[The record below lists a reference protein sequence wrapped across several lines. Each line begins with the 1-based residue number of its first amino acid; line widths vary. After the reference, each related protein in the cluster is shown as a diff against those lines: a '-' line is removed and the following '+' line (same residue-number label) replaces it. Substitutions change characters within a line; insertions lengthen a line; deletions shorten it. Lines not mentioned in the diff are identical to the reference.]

1 VKRLAT
7 ALLIGTLAGCGSDST
22 GPADQTPPDG
32 PGFSATLTG
41 AIDDTWEGQAVFGVE
56 ADPADGTQWIWG
68 IYLDTGDPTVD
79 SDVIVFTGL
88 VDASSPGSTPTH
100 GDFPGAGPYALEDA
114 FASGGALDV
123 GQQFAIVFRPPGGV
137 VSSYYSSGG
146 TVTITES
153 SATQVRGTL
162 SFSATGLAGTV
173 SVTGTFTA
181 EPGTFTPP
189 PTP

>member
-1 VKRLAT
+1 MKSLVTLF
-7 ALLIGTLAGCGSDST
+7 LIGALAGCDGDST
-22 GPADQTPPDG
+22 GPADQTAPDG

-41 AIDDTWEGQAVFGVE
+41 AIEETWEGQAVFGME
-56 ADPADGTQWIWG
+56 LDPADDTQWIWG

-88 VDASSPGSTPTH
+88 VDASSPGTAPTH
-100 GDFPGAGPYALEDA
+100 GDFPGAGSYALVDA
-114 FASGGALDV
+114 FASGGTLEV

-137 VSSYYSSGG
+137 VSSYFSAGG
-146 TVTITES
+146 TVTIAES

-162 SFSATGLAGTV
+162 SFNATGLAGAV